1 MKNFYCCLAL
11 LGVLLSCTT
20 DETFVATTAQPVPD
34 VWGFNSYRTRT
45 TDTLPA
51 NEANPYDL
59 AGALHLML
67 LSDYAATLEKPSD
80 LAALQLLIAA
90 IANDHPDYQSVA
102 PAVPVPISSLWLSEL
117 AAGEYLFLS
126 DVLMA
131 PTMSPLGKKQLD
143 HFAHALLEQY
153 EAEAAYPVLHTS
165 IVLYES
171 EVLRDSTLTAAD
183 KRILLTTSSIARFSA
198 YAARKRPK
206 KNTDPDWDLLIA
218 NLAGAGEG
226 ASHDTGTAAVMALTA
241 GIAANE
247 GILE

>member
-20 DETFVATTAQPVPD
+20 DETFVAATAQSLPD
-34 VWGFNSYRTRT
+34 VWPPISYRIGT

-51 NEANPYDL
+51 NPANPYDL
-59 AGALHLML
+59 AGAVHLRL

-80 LAALQLLIAA
+80 LAALQSLITA
-90 IANDHPDYQSVA
+90 IANNNPDYQSIA
-102 PAVPVPISSLWLSEL
+102 PAVPVPISSLRLSEL

-126 DVLMA
+126 DVLMT
-131 PTMSPLGKKQLD
+131 PTMSTLGKTRLD
-143 HFAHALLEQY
+143 RFAHALLAQY
-153 EAEAAYPVLHTS
+153 EDEAAYPVLHS
-165 IVLYES
+165 PIVLYES
-171 EVLRDSTLTAAD
+171 EVLRDSLLTAAD

-198 YAARKRPK
+198 YAGRKRPK

-226 ASHDTGTAAVMALTA
+226 ASHDTGTAVLMALTA
-241 GIAANE
+241 GIAAHE